1 MFNVFSC
8 FQSGKTKSDS
18 SKNEMEFELLES
30 FIDYLFMAIIE
41 AEGLKV
47 NDTKGKIYEY
57 FGMFMTPSK
66 INFTIRNL
74 EKEGFITQY
83 LDNGDEIYKLTEKGK
98 GMLNNL
104 TVEYDEM
111 DSLLDFMRCK

>member
-8 FQSGKTKSDS
+8 FESGKTELESL
-18 SKNEMEFELLES
+18 KNEMEFELLES
-30 FIDYLFMAIIE
+30 FIDYLFLAIIE
-41 AEGLKV
+41 ADGLKV
-47 NDTKGKIYEY
+47 KDTKEKIYEY
-57 FGMFMTPSK
+57 FGMFMAPSK

-74 EKEGFITQY
+74 KKEGYITQY
-83 LDNGDEIYKLTEKGK
+83 LKNGNEIYNLTEKGK
-98 GMLNNL
+98 EMLNNL